1 MTFSELHTPKA
12 RLIRCTE
19 PPEIGTLNPND
30 MVICEEGWGVSE
42 FVAQCREKG
51 VHVRTGR
58 FRYETEKVVHR
69 RTRSG
74 VQADYPE
81 VLLDAAHIGPPG
93 EFATSDV
100 VEASTA
106 AFAVT
111 WDALTAQITQ
121 VEYED
126 ASEHIPEDLA
136 ACLPYPTVNPA
147 QAQAAPYI
155 MGDRPVM
162 VVAPTGA
169 GKLLTLDTRIP
180 TPTGWTTMG
189 DLEPGDEVLDEAG
202 KPCRVLAVSPVDPSP
217 ELCEVVFSDGSTIHA
232 CVDHQ
237 WWTEDR
243 RARVA
248 RVEAR
253 RPWKREPRVTE
264 SVMERLHREFEKAE
278 AGDAITQREI
288 AVLLELPPAGRTWAR
303 TAVTKAARR
312 IGQRGKSFLFD
323 RRSALGVVIEAAKAP
338 KHHLGAVQYQG
349 EVRTTSQIK
358 DSLVTESGHVNHS
371 IPVARPL
378 DLPEADL
385 PVPPYTLGLWLGD
398 GNARN
403 SQVTGVDSEVMQY
416 VGEEGFDFRIVPSSA
431 DENNED
437 YHSWCILGLR
447 PLLRSLGLAQE
458 DSQFRKFIPTRYL
471 RASIGQRRAL
481 LAGLLDSDG
490 TSAANGRVEFDSTRE
505 TLALGAHELALSL
518 GYRATIVARRAVLDG
533 RDCGPSWR
541 VSFTAEASPFRLSR
555 KTASFE
561 ARNRYSEARSGHR
574 YITDVRPIPSRP
586 GKCITVDSP
595 NSLYLAGE
603 AMIPTHNTV
612 IGMMAASRE
621 IKHKG
626 RKAAWLVPQR
636 TLTAE
641 LDRDLQKWRDMGIK
655 VVSLSGEATTD
666 AQKTKDADLW
676 VATTEKFE
684 ALCRASSMKEAIAE
698 IGTVIVDE
706 IHLLGEPSRGPV
718 LESLLA
724 RIRQED
730 SGTRLVG
737 LSATAANADQVA
749 EWLNA
754 DLVEI
759 TWRPTRLTNQLLTLP
774 NTDSRAEEDSVR
786 NEAVTSLVRETSE
799 RDGSTLVFCGS
810 KHNVRST
817 ALAIAAAR
825 GVRGAHSAQPGDIET
840 VAELCA
846 SAGIGLHYSDWPHK
860 KEAERQF
867 RERET
872 DVLVATS
879 TLAAG
884 VNTPARVVV
893 VRDTSI
899 GPQPMEVSMIQQMFG
914 RAGRAGKEV
923 EGWSFLLVGANE
935 LGRWRQRL
943 GAGYTINSGILDSV
957 ADHLLGEVVQGNVRS
972 QDQAERWWE
981 STLAYHQ
988 GEQNLT
994 PINEARDF
1002 LTRWRFLET
1011 EETTDGLMWSATRLG
1026 AITSKMMVN
1035 VKDAASLLAAVS
1047 RAPMPNGAFAAET
1060 ALFEMLVNGV
1070 YSFENAQDAPGGD
1083 HARRLREVLLAEGIQ
1098 SKIGEQTSNN
1108 RDKVPGREV
1117 VRAGLMLLA
1126 RSPQAFA
1133 SQARTIAG
1141 VNRALFNPAI
1151 YDSPRYLAWLA
1162 ALGPLGAIPSWVS
1175 VVSADLG
1182 QRITHHRLRP
1192 RRGDGRFLY
1201 AATKLSLSGP
1211 SVGKLWEEA
1220 RMVGGQSPARWL
1232 KQTTL
1237 GGKRASA
1244 LASAVVTISNEDG
1257 VHRASRGASLF
1268 APQSGQPFWAR
1279 VPAAKGSPSRV
1290 VAAFGSQGDWSGTGW
1305 LEEFSLSR
1313 G

>member
-1 MTFSELHTPKA
+1 M
-12 RLIRCTE
+12 
-19 PPEIGTLNPND
+19 
-30 MVICEEGWGVSE
+30 ICEEGWGVE
-42 FVAQCREKG
+42 AFVAQCAKKG

-58 FRYETEKVVHR
+58 FRYETEKVIHR

-74 VQADYPE
+74 VQADYPD
-81 VLLDAAHIGPPG
+81 VLIDAARISPPG
-93 EFATSDV
+93 EYATADV

-111 WDALTAQITQ
+111 WDALTAEIAHA
-121 VEYED
+121 EYED
-126 ASEHIPEDLA
+126 ASTHIHEDLA
-136 ACLPYPTVNPA
+136 EWLPYPTINPA
-147 QAQAAPYI
+147 QAQAAPYV
-155 MGDRPVM
+155 MGDRPVI

-169 GKLLTLDTRIP
+169 GK
-180 TPTGWTTMG
+180 
-189 DLEPGDEVLDEAG
+189 
-202 KPCRVLAVSPVDPSP
+202 
-217 ELCEVVFSDGSTIHA
+217 
-232 CVDHQ
+232 
-237 WWTEDR
+237 
-243 RARVA
+243 
-248 RVEAR
+248 
-253 RPWKREPRVTE
+253 
-264 SVMERLHREFEKAE
+264 
-278 AGDAITQREI
+278 
-288 AVLLELPPAGRTWAR
+288 
-303 TAVTKAARR
+303 
-312 IGQRGKSFLFD
+312 
-323 RRSALGVVIEAAKAP
+323 
-338 KHHLGAVQYQG
+338 
-349 EVRTTSQIK
+349 
-358 DSLVTESGHVNHS
+358 
-371 IPVARPL
+371 
-378 DLPEADL
+378 
-385 PVPPYTLGLWLGD
+385 
-398 GNARN
+398 
-403 SQVTGVDSEVMQY
+403 
-416 VGEEGFDFRIVPSSA
+416 
-431 DENNED
+431 
-437 YHSWCILGLR
+437 
-447 PLLRSLGLAQE
+447 
-458 DSQFRKFIPTRYL
+458 
-471 RASIGQRRAL
+471 
-481 LAGLLDSDG
+481 
-490 TSAANGRVEFDSTRE
+490 
-505 TLALGAHELALSL
+505 
-518 GYRATIVARRAVLDG
+518 
-533 RDCGPSWR
+533 
-541 VSFTAEASPFRLSR
+541 
-555 KTASFE
+555 
-561 ARNRYSEARSGHR
+561 
-574 YITDVRPIPSRP
+574 
-586 GKCITVDSP
+586 
-595 NSLYLAGE
+595 
-603 AMIPTHNTV
+603 TV
-612 IGMMAASRE
+612 IGMMAASKE
-621 IKHKG
+621 IKHNG

-641 LDRDLQKWRDMGIK
+641 LDRDLQKWREMGIK

-730 SGTRLVG
+730 SDTRLVG

-774 NTDSRAEEDSVR
+774 NTDSRTEEDRVR
-786 NEAVTSLVRETSE
+786 NEAASALVQETSE
-799 RDGSTLVFCGS
+799 NDGSTLVFCGS
-810 KHNVRST
+810 KHSVRST
-817 ALAIAAAR
+817 ALAIAASR

-846 SAGIGLHYSDWPHK
+846 EAGVGLHYSDWPHK

-884 VNTPARVVV
+884 VNTPARAVV

-914 RAGRAGKEV
+914 RAGRAGKER

-943 GAGYTINSGILDSV
+943 NQGYTINSGILDSV

-972 QDQAERWWE
+972 QKQAERWWE

-1011 EETTDGLMWSATRLG
+1011 EETRDGLTWSSTRLG
-1026 AITSKMMVN
+1026 AVTSKMMVN
-1035 VKDAASLLAAVS
+1035 VKDAASLLAAIS
-1047 RAPMPNGAFAAET
+1047 RSPMPNGAFDAET
-1060 ALFEMLVNGV
+1060 TLFDVLVNGV

-1083 HARRLREVLLAEGIQ
+1083 QARRLRDILFAEGIQ
-1098 SKIGEQTSNN
+1098 SKLGEHTSNS

-1133 SQARTIAG
+1133 SQSRTVAG
-1141 VNRALFNPAI
+1141 ASRALFNPAV

-1220 RMVGGQSPARWL
+1220 RMVGGHSPARWL

-1237 GGKRASA
+1237 GGKKASA
-1244 LASAVVTISNEDG
+1244 LASAVVTITDEDG
-1257 VHRASRGASLF
+1257 VYRASRGASLF
-1268 APQSGQPFWAR
+1268 APQQEQPHWVR
-1279 VPAAKGSPSRV
+1279 VPSAKGSTSRV
-1290 VAAFGSQGDWSGTGW
+1290 VAAFGPQGDWSGTGW
-1305 LEEFSLSR
+1305 LEEFSFSR

>member
-1 MTFSELHTPKA
+1 MPETACDEKTFSELHTPKA

-19 PPEIGTLNPND
+19 PPEVNTLNPGD
-30 MVICEEGWGVSE
+30 MVICEEGWGVDE
-42 FVAQCREKG
+42 FVAQCAEKG

-74 VQADYPE
+74 VQADYPD
-81 VLLDAAHIGPPG
+81 VLIDANRIAPPG
-93 EFATSDV
+93 EFGTADV

-106 AFAVT
+106 AFAIT
-111 WDALTAQITQ
+111 WDALTAEIEQS
-121 VEYED
+121 EYED
-126 ASEHIPEDLA
+126 ASKHLPEDIA

-155 MGDRPVM
+155 MGTKPVM

-169 GKLLTLDTRIP
+169 GK
-180 TPTGWTTMG
+180 
-189 DLEPGDEVLDEAG
+189 
-202 KPCRVLAVSPVDPSP
+202 
-217 ELCEVVFSDGSTIHA
+217 
-232 CVDHQ
+232 
-237 WWTEDR
+237 
-243 RARVA
+243 
-248 RVEAR
+248 
-253 RPWKREPRVTE
+253 
-264 SVMERLHREFEKAE
+264 
-278 AGDAITQREI
+278 
-288 AVLLELPPAGRTWAR
+288 
-303 TAVTKAARR
+303 
-312 IGQRGKSFLFD
+312 
-323 RRSALGVVIEAAKAP
+323 
-338 KHHLGAVQYQG
+338 
-349 EVRTTSQIK
+349 
-358 DSLVTESGHVNHS
+358 
-371 IPVARPL
+371 
-378 DLPEADL
+378 
-385 PVPPYTLGLWLGD
+385 
-398 GNARN
+398 
-403 SQVTGVDSEVMQY
+403 
-416 VGEEGFDFRIVPSSA
+416 
-431 DENNED
+431 
-437 YHSWCILGLR
+437 
-447 PLLRSLGLAQE
+447 
-458 DSQFRKFIPTRYL
+458 
-471 RASIGQRRAL
+471 
-481 LAGLLDSDG
+481 
-490 TSAANGRVEFDSTRE
+490 
-505 TLALGAHELALSL
+505 
-518 GYRATIVARRAVLDG
+518 
-533 RDCGPSWR
+533 
-541 VSFTAEASPFRLSR
+541 
-555 KTASFE
+555 
-561 ARNRYSEARSGHR
+561 
-574 YITDVRPIPSRP
+574 
-586 GKCITVDSP
+586 
-595 NSLYLAGE
+595 
-603 AMIPTHNTV
+603 TV
-612 IGMMAASRE
+612 IGMMAASKE
-621 IKHKG
+621 IKHNG

-655 VVSLSGEATTD
+655 VVSLSGEAATD
-666 AQKTKDADLW
+666 AQRTKDADLW

-684 ALCRASSMKEAIAE
+684 ALCRASSMKEAIAD

-730 SGTRLVG
+730 SNTRLVG

-749 EWLNA
+749 DWLNA

-774 NTDSRAEEDSVR
+774 NTDTRAEEDRTR
-786 NEAVTSLVRETSE
+786 NEAVASLVQETTE
-799 RDGSTLVFCGS
+799 RDGSTLIFCGS

-817 ALAIAAAR
+817 ALAVAASR
-825 GVRGAHSAQPGDIET
+825 GARGAHGTQAGDVEA
-840 VAELCA
+840 VAEICA
-846 SAGIGLHYSDWPHK
+846 SAGVGLHYSDWPHK

-867 RERET
+867 REREI

-914 RAGRAGKEV
+914 RAGRAGKEA

-943 GAGYTINSGILDSV
+943 GAGYTINSGILDSI

-972 QDQAERWWE
+972 QEQAERWWE

-1002 LTRWRFLET
+1002 LTKWRFIET
-1011 EETTDGLMWSATRLG
+1011 EETEEGLTWSTTRLG

-1047 RAPMPNGAFAAET
+1047 RAPMPKGAFAAET
-1060 ALFEMLVNGV
+1060 ALFDVLVNGV
-1070 YSFENAQDAPGGD
+1070 NSFENAQDAPGGEQ
-1083 HARRLREVLLAEGIQ
+1083 ARKLREILLADGIQ
-1098 SKIGEQTSNN
+1098 SRIGEQTSNN
-1108 RDKVPGREV
+1108 RDKVPGDEV

-1126 RSPQAFA
+1126 RSPQVFA
-1133 SQARTIAG
+1133 SHARTVAG
-1141 VNRALFNPAI
+1141 VTRALFNPAI

-1162 ALGPLGAIPSWVS
+1162 ALGPLGAVPAWVS

-1192 RRGDGRFLY
+1192 RRGDGRFLH
-1201 AATKLSLSGP
+1201 AATKLSLGGP

-1220 RMVGGQSPARWL
+1220 RMIGGHSPARWL
-1232 KQTTL
+1232 KQTSL
-1237 GGKRASA
+1237 GGKRADT
-1244 LASAVVTISNEDG
+1244 LASAVVTISNDDG

-1268 APQSGQPFWAR
+1268 APQQGQPYWSR
-1279 VPAAKGSPSRV
+1279 VPSAKGSPSQIV
-1290 VAAFGSQGDWSGTGW
+1290 VAFGTHGDWSGTGW
-1305 LEEFSLSR
+1305 LEEFSIAR

>member
-1 MTFSELHTPKA
+1 MPEIASEATTFSELHTPKA

-19 PPEIGTLNPND
+19 PPEIGTLNPGD
-30 MVICEEGWGVSE
+30 MVICEEGWGISE
-42 FVAQCREKG
+42 FVAQCAAKG

-58 FRYETEKVVHR
+58 FRYETEKVIHR

-81 VLLDAAHIGPPG
+81 VLIDAAHIGPPG
-93 EFATSDV
+93 EFATPDV

-111 WDALTAQITQ
+111 WDALTAEIAQA
-121 VEYED
+121 EYEE
-126 ASEHIPEDLA
+126 ASAHIPEDLA
-136 ACLPYPTVNPA
+136 ACLPYPTVNLA

-155 MGDRPVM
+155 MGDQPVM

-169 GKLLTLDTRIP
+169 GK
-180 TPTGWTTMG
+180 
-189 DLEPGDEVLDEAG
+189 
-202 KPCRVLAVSPVDPSP
+202 
-217 ELCEVVFSDGSTIHA
+217 
-232 CVDHQ
+232 
-237 WWTEDR
+237 
-243 RARVA
+243 
-248 RVEAR
+248 
-253 RPWKREPRVTE
+253 
-264 SVMERLHREFEKAE
+264 
-278 AGDAITQREI
+278 
-288 AVLLELPPAGRTWAR
+288 
-303 TAVTKAARR
+303 
-312 IGQRGKSFLFD
+312 
-323 RRSALGVVIEAAKAP
+323 
-338 KHHLGAVQYQG
+338 
-349 EVRTTSQIK
+349 
-358 DSLVTESGHVNHS
+358 
-371 IPVARPL
+371 
-378 DLPEADL
+378 
-385 PVPPYTLGLWLGD
+385 
-398 GNARN
+398 
-403 SQVTGVDSEVMQY
+403 
-416 VGEEGFDFRIVPSSA
+416 
-431 DENNED
+431 
-437 YHSWCILGLR
+437 
-447 PLLRSLGLAQE
+447 
-458 DSQFRKFIPTRYL
+458 
-471 RASIGQRRAL
+471 
-481 LAGLLDSDG
+481 
-490 TSAANGRVEFDSTRE
+490 
-505 TLALGAHELALSL
+505 
-518 GYRATIVARRAVLDG
+518 
-533 RDCGPSWR
+533 
-541 VSFTAEASPFRLSR
+541 
-555 KTASFE
+555 
-561 ARNRYSEARSGHR
+561 
-574 YITDVRPIPSRP
+574 
-586 GKCITVDSP
+586 
-595 NSLYLAGE
+595 
-603 AMIPTHNTV
+603 TV
-612 IGMMAASRE
+612 IGMMAASKE
-621 IKHKG
+621 IKHNG

-724 RIRQED
+724 RIRHEA
-730 SGTRLVG
+730 SGARLVG

-774 NTDSRAEEDSVR
+774 ITDSRAEDDHVR
-786 NEAVTSLVRETSE
+786 NEAVTSLVQETSE

-846 SAGIGLHYSDWPHK
+846 SAGVGLHYSDWPHK

-914 RAGRAGKEV
+914 RAGRAGKES
-923 EGWSFLLVGANE
+923 EGWSFLLTGANE

-943 GAGYTINSGILDSV
+943 AAGYTINSGILDSV

-972 QDQAERWWE
+972 QEQAERWWE

-988 GEQNLT
+988 GEQNLG

-1011 EETTDGLMWSATRLG
+1011 EETKDGLMWSATRLG
-1026 AITSKMMVN
+1026 AVTSKMMVN

-1060 ALFEMLVNGV
+1060 ALFEMLVHGV
-1070 YSFENAQDAPGGD
+1070 YAFENAQDAPGGD
-1083 HARRLREVLLAEGIQ
+1083 QARRLREVLIAEGIQ
-1098 SKIGEQTSNN
+1098 SRIGEQTSNN

-1126 RSPQAFA
+1126 RSPQVFA
-1133 SQARTIAG
+1133 SQARTVAG
-1141 VNRALFNPAI
+1141 VSRALFNPAV

-1182 QRITHHRLRP
+1182 QRVTHHRLRP

-1220 RMVGGQSPARWL
+1220 RMIGGHSPARWL

-1237 GGKRASA
+1237 GGKRAST
-1244 LASAVVTISNEDG
+1244 LASAVVAISNEDG
-1257 VHRASRGASLF
+1257 VHRASRGVALF
-1268 APQSGQPFWAR
+1268 APQQGQPYWTR
-1279 VPAAKGSPSRV
+1279 VPAAKGSPAHV
-1290 VAAFGSQGDWSGTGW
+1290 VAAFGAHGDWAGTGW
-1305 LEEFSLSR
+1305 LEEFSLAR